1 MPLLL
6 GLLVVQALLL
16 RSLARSPFT
25 PWLLL
30 AWPMGV
36 YVTGLTLCCLWDQLT
51 TPKRRKIEKVR

>member
-6 GLLVVQALLL
+6 GLLVVEALLF
-16 RSLARSPFT
+16 RSMARSPFT

-36 YVTGLTLCCLWDQLT
+36 YVTGLTLFCIWDQLT
-51 TPKRRKIEKVR
+51 TPKRHKTTKVR